1 MTKTSKVTTRSKPSA
16 RASQIDQL
24 NMVDAFDSKVNQL
37 DKRSRDKKQRED
49 QWLSGNSIQKV
60 SRTSHLN
67 IKTKVTD
74 RSLNTFMR
82 EDPSRKSQKTSPS
95 DNHLNLGIGFQ
106 FSSGS
111 PAYNEMVRFKQNSR
125 KVNLKYTKPHPLNM
139 SVDYKPFVSE
149 KRI

>member
-1 MTKTSKVTTRSKPSA
+1 MTKTSKVTTRSKPTA

-24 NMVDAFDSKVNQL
+24 NMVDAFDSKVNEF
-37 DKRSRDKKQRED
+37 DKRSRDKKQREE

-95 DNHLNLGIGFQ
+95 ENYLGIGFQ

-111 PAYNEMVRFKQNSR
+111 PAYNEMIRFKQN
-125 KVNLKYTKPHPLNM
+125 
-139 SVDYKPFVSE
+139 
-149 KRI
+149 